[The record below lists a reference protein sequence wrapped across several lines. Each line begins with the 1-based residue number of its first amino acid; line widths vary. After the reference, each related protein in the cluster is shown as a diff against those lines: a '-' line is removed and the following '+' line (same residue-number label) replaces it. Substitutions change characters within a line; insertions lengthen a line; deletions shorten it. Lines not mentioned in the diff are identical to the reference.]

1 MFSPRLSLASLSGES
16 DAEWA
21 LRGLPYIGA
30 AFLGGIAIDA
40 TTREAARSMVRD
52 RERNEFLP
60 PDPVSFIQ
68 SEFAALDGYPVRPAV
83 NVRTTTR
90 GPLRVV
96 GEVCRDSGAILELNA
111 HCRQEEL
118 CAVGCGESL
127 LADTDRLTA
136 FVEAAAST
144 GATVGVKVRAEVP
157 GVDVA
162 ETAEACYGAGAR
174 VMHVDAMDSEGVI
187 REVREAFDGF
197 VIANNGVRD
206 AASTEEYL
214 SYGADAVSV
223 GRPSDNSEV
232 LRRVRRAVDNWFT
245 DVITQ

>member
-21 LRGLPYIGA
+21 LRAVPYIGA

-40 TTREAARSMVRD
+40 TAREAARSMVTD

-68 SEFAALDGYPVRPAV
+68 AEFAALDGFPVRPAV
-83 NVRTTTR
+83 NVRTTTVD
-90 GPLRVV
+90 PLRVV
-96 GEVCRDSGAILELNA
+96 GDVCRDAGAILELNA

-127 LADTDRLTA
+127 LADTDRLTT

-162 ETAEACYGAGAR
+162 ETAGACNAAGAQ
-174 VMHVDAMDSEGVI
+174 VMHVDAMDSEAVI
-187 REVREAFDGF
+187 RDVREAFDGF
-197 VIANNGVRD
+197 
-206 AASTEEYL
+206 
-214 SYGADAVSV
+214 
-223 GRPSDNSEV
+223 
-232 LRRVRRAVDNWFT
+232 
-245 DVITQ
+245 